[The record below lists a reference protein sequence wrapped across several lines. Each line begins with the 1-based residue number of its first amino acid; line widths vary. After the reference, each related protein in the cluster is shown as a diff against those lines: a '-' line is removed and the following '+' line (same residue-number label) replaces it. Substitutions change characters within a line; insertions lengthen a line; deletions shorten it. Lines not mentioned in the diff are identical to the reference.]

1 MAAEKMD
8 HRAAAN
14 CAFIG
19 AALFLL
25 SAILFG
31 TGFGIEFSANVAAS
45 ETHIDMMNSTQRR
58 ADFNSWQELDVTVL
72 KRRWEGRIASQ
83 TPHLLAELIA
93 AVAWFTTLPAVSSAA
108 LVAGGN
114 SRSATRVMYNAFVAI
129 AAISTVDF
137 TFQAGTVSMTD
148 WLATWPVMDA
158 NHTHDGGFGAL
169 QALELDFLV
178 SSSRTVWLFA
188 LDDLL
193 LAIALVTAA
202 FLTYT
207 GKQLNRCWAHY
218 SVAIAGVSAIGFCL
232 MVFRLVSWRY
242 VAMIAG
248 LVTGITDAILLPIW
262 MVALGIQLRR
272 ISNEGTYAASM
283 SKGPANDVEMN
294 AGNAVE
300 QRA

>member
-1 MAAEKMD
+1 MQYDCMPPTWRPPCPTVVASNIDRRRTWSESRCSRSRLCVAERSAAQLLRNTMAAEKMD

-45 ETHIDMMNSTQRR
+45 ETPVDMMNSTQRR
-58 ADFNSWQELDVTVL
+58 ADFDSWRALDVNVL

-83 TPHLLAELIA
+83 TPHLLAELTA

-114 SRSATRVMYNAFVAI
+114 SRSATRVMYNCFVAI

-169 QALELDFLV
+169 QALELDYQV
-178 SSSRTVWLFA
+178 PP
-188 LDDLL
+188 
-193 LAIALVTAA
+193 
-202 FLTYT
+202 LTHGDT
-207 GKQLNRCWAHY
+207 HC
-218 SVAIAGVSAIGFCL
+218 
-232 MVFRLVSWRY
+232 RL
-242 VAMIAG
+242 
-248 LVTGITDAILLPIW
+248 
-262 MVALGIQLRR
+262 
-272 ISNEGTYAASM
+272 
-283 SKGPANDVEMN
+283 GPH
-294 AGNAVE
+294 G
-300 QRA
+300 